1 MSKHPMLWMMTT
13 MIKLAVIII
22 LGLKAIR
29 RLQQQAILFRRLLP

>member
-1 MSKHPMLWMMTT
+1 MSKNPMLRMMTT

-22 LGLKAIR
+22 LGLNAIR

>member
-1 MSKHPMLWMMTT
+1 MSKNPMFWMMRT

>member
-1 MSKHPMLWMMTT
+1 MSKHPMLWMMRT
-13 MIKLAVIII
+13 MIRLTVIVI